1 MPEAHPLPGSY
12 GEDFLD
18 GLQTQSGKI
27 EFESSSLKR
36 YGNDPERPP
45 LNKYIPAWEGSRSKD
60 LLAKYPLHLIS
71 PHARYSFHTKGDGK
85 DSSINDISD
94 HRVFIDGYFYWI
106 ARINADDAN
115 ERGIKENDLVKLYN
129 DRCAVICAAQIT
141 QRIGQGLVHSRQ
153 ASAVYNP
160 VGEPGNS
167 ADRGGCINQLTPAR
181 TQSLKTHSAAY
192 NSCLVEVEL
201 WDGSEQIGKPTGV
214 KNSGSKSS
222 LSGIR
227 E

>member
-1 MPEAHPLPGSY
+1 MLE
-12 GEDFLD
+12 
-18 GLQTQSGKI
+18 
-27 EFESSSLKR
+27 
-36 YGNDPERPP
+36 
-45 LNKYIPAWEGSRSKD
+45 
-60 LLAKYPLHLIS
+60 KYPLHLIT

-94 HRVFIDGYFYWI
+94 HRVCIDGYFYWI
-106 ARINADDAN
+106 ARINAHDAKV
-115 ERGIKENDLVKLYN
+115 RGIAENDLVKLYN
-129 DRCAVICAAQIT
+129 DRGAVICAAQIT

-192 NSCLVEVEL
+192 NSCLIEVEL
-201 WDGSEQIGKPTGV
+201 WDGSEQIGKSTGAE
-214 KNSGSKSS
+214 NSESNSNPS
-222 LSGIR
+222 RIR